1 MHTGHTWGLTFARKR
16 GCLST
21 VTGGKKKNMGT
32 SVGILIDLQVESGGN
47 FGLIFSMTNKPRS
60 SENGERGSHNFRTV
74 RKCIPQE
81 V

>member
-1 MHTGHTWGLTFARKR
+1 MFARKR

-32 SVGILIDLQVESGGN
+32 NVGILIDLQVESGGS

-60 SENGERGSHNFRTV
+60 SERGWGREEVIVFRTV
-74 RKCIPQE
+74 RMCIPQE